1 MNINGLN
8 WKIVFTENDNDLIVN
23 SSVRLGVTDRN
34 RLTIFLYD
42 GLKGKLLR
50 KVLIH
55 ELTHAWLFSYDYDLD
70 VETEEMLCEFL
81 DTYAESIIDEADE
94 YLENKGFQKKFKNL

>member
-55 ELTHAWLFSYDYDLD
+55 ELTHAWLFSYDYNLD

-81 DTYAESIIDEADE
+81 DTYAENIIDEADE
-94 YLENKGFQKKFKNL
+94 YLENKGFQKNFKNL

>member
-34 RLTIFLYD
+34 RLTIYLYD

-81 DTYAESIIDEADE
+81 DTYAENIIDEADE
-94 YLENKGFQKKFKNL
+94 YLENKGFQKNFKNL

>member
-94 YLENKGFQKKFKNL
+94 YLENKGFQKNFKNL

>member
-34 RLTIFLYD
+34 RLTIYLYD

-55 ELTHAWLFSYDYDLD
+55 ELTHAWLFSYDYSLD

-81 DTYAESIIDEADE
+81 DTYAENIIDEADE
-94 YLENKGFQKKFKNL
+94 YLENKGFQKNFKNL

>member
-1 MNINGLN
+1 MNVNGLN

-34 RLTIFLYD
+34 RLTIYLYD

-55 ELTHAWLFSYDYDLD
+55 ELTHAWLFSYDYNLD

-94 YLENKGFQKKFKNL
+94 YLENKGFQKNFKNL

>member
-34 RLTIFLYD
+34 KLTIYLYD

-81 DTYAESIIDEADE
+81 DTYAENIIDEADE
-94 YLENKGFQKKFKNL
+94 YLENKHR